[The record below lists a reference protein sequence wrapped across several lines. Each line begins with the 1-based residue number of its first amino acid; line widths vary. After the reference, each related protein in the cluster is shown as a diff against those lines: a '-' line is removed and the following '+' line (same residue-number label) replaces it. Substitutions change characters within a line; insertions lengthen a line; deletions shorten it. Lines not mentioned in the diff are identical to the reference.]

1 MKNIRLGDLLI
12 ELGYITPDQL
22 TAALAYQ
29 KEHRDLRVGQALQEL
44 GYVNERQVLEAL
56 AKRLQIQ
63 LIDIEHTTVD
73 VTAVEKVPQE
83 LAQKYDM
90 LPIAQS
96 ARTLTVAAND
106 PLFRNVTT
114 NNWSGQAEALTY
126 QRAIRAL
133 ENYGMYELIPQLG
146 QKLMQAIGPQCRFV
160 QQYDPF
166 TGEPSVICEP
176 GQPPQDAYG
185 PAMLS
190 VLEYTARMY
199 GVSLVRDTVVW
210 GTCPLECRYTQ
221 ALNGRSWEIVNSGH
235 EAEAFVDGRK
245 VFTAGPGLRITTDLD
260 GNILG
265 TARYLPDAD
274 PAQVTPQ

>member
-106 PLFRNVTT
+106 PLNYYAIEDIRQLTGMEPEIVL
-114 NNWSGQAEALTY
+114 AELEPLR
-126 QRAIRAL
+126 RAIRYYYA
-133 ENYGMYELIPQLG
+133 EVRARKAARTANDSDMAAAQTEDF
-146 QKLMQAIGPQCRFV
+146 AI
-160 QQYDPF
+160 D
-166 TGEPSVICEP
+166 
-176 GQPPQDAYG
+176 
-185 PAMLS
+185 M
-190 VLEYTARMY
+190 TA
-199 GVSLVRDTVVW
+199 
-210 GTCPLECRYTQ
+210 
-221 ALNGRSWEIVNSGH
+221 
-235 EAEAFVDGRK
+235 
-245 VFTAGPGLRITTDLD
+245 
-260 GNILG
+260 
-265 TARYLPDAD
+265 
-274 PAQVTPQ
+274 

>member
-1 MKNIRLGDLLI
+1 VDGFETSQTDHAGIRSSQTRSYASTGMVLKHTDARGNVTTTETDLA
-12 ELGYITPDQL
+12 G
-22 TAALAYQ
+22 
-29 KEHRDLRVGQALQEL
+29 R
-44 GYVNERQVLEAL
+44 
-56 AKRLQIQ
+56 
-63 LIDIEHTTVD
+63 TVK
-73 VTAVEKVPQE
+73 VT
-83 LAQKYDM
+83 D
-90 LPIAQS
+90 S
-96 ARTLTVAAND
+96 AG
-106 PLFRNVTT
+106 NVTT

-265 TARYLPDAD
+265 TACYLPDAD
-274 PAQVTPQ
+274 PAQMTPQ

>member
-1 MKNIRLGDLLI
+1 M
-12 ELGYITPDQL
+12 P
-22 TAALAYQ
+22 
-29 KEHRDLRVGQALQEL
+29 
-44 GYVNERQVLEAL
+44 
-56 AKRLQIQ
+56 
-63 LIDIEHTTVD
+63 
-73 VTAVEKVPQE
+73 
-83 LAQKYDM
+83 
-90 LPIAQS
+90 LPG
-96 ARTLTVAAND
+96 VAAND

-235 EAEAFVDGRK
+235 EAEALWM
-245 VFTAGPGLRITTDLD
+245 A
-260 GNILG
+260 
-265 TARYLPDAD
+265 ARCSPLAPACALPPTWMAIFWAR
-274 PAQVTPQ
+274 PATCRMQTPPR

>member
-90 LPIAQS
+90 LPVAQS

-106 PLFRNVTT
+106 PLNYYAIEDIRQNCNPRGSASTFCKIEDPVVVKPETVSN
-114 NNWSGQAEALTY
+114 QAFITL
-126 QRAIRAL
+126 
-133 ENYGMYELIPQLG
+133 N
-146 QKLMQAIGPQCRFV
+146 
-160 QQYDPF
+160 
-166 TGEPSVICEP
+166 S
-176 GQPPQDAYG
+176 PPQI
-185 PAMLS
+185 
-190 VLEYTARMY
+190 R
-199 GVSLVRDTVVW
+199 
-210 GTCPLECRYTQ
+210 
-221 ALNGRSWEIVNSGH
+221 
-235 EAEAFVDGRK
+235 
-245 VFTAGPGLRITTDLD
+245 
-260 GNILG
+260 
-265 TARYLPDAD
+265 
-274 PAQVTPQ
+274 